1 MIRGHRHSGLMVGV
15 LTLIITLCNGI
26 PGATRTVRQCL
37 AADTS
42 LEDTIRL
49 FEKRFHEV
57 AEKVKPAVVRV
68 KTIQITRDE
77 APERRNPPSGGKDS
91 LPFPPEGLFDDL
103 LRSKRPKSH
112 RQIFGSGVIVD
123 PRGYI
128 LTTNF
133 IAKDTNE
140 VYVTLNDMSEFKASV
155 TGIDEPTGL
164 AVIKIEAEDLPV
176 ASMGDSDTIE
186 IGNWVIAIS
195 DLSGKQLVTT
205 GIVSATGFS
214 RAGIAEYEDFIV
226 TNAFATSEGSLL
238 VNLRGE
244 VIGINTAA
252 FARSG
257 VNQGISFAI
266 PINLAKKVMKDLI
279 ETGMVTRGW
288 LGLAVQDVTPD
299 MVKTLKLP
307 IVQGALVGNVTP
319 NGPAEKGGAQRGDVI
334 VEFENKKIG
343 GVDRLRNLIA
353 QTPPGKVVTIKV
365 LRDGKPV
372 GLSVTTGE
380 QPPEFFTREATP
392 KPLAGETTPKPEK
405 DFGMS
410 LNDLTPE
417 LVKRYGYEG
426 ETGVV
431 VVDVKADSPAERAG
445 VQKGDLIKEVNRKQV
460 GNLEEY
466 GATAS
471 SSQANQGLLLLVKHG
486 NFTHYVTIGP

>member
-1 MIRGHRHSGLMVGV
+1 MIRGHRHLGLMVGV

-26 PGATRTVRQCL
+26 PGATRTIGQCL
-37 AADTS
+37 AVDTS
-42 LEDTIRL
+42 LEDTVRL

-57 AEKVKPAVVRV
+57 AERVRPAVVHIKV
-68 KTIQITRDE
+68 IQITKGED
-77 APERRNPPSGGKDS
+77 PERRNPPSGGKDS
-91 LPFPPEGLFDDL
+91 LPSPSEGLFDEL
-103 LRSKRPKSH
+103 FRSKRPESR
-112 RQIFGSGVIVD
+112 RQILGSGVIVD

-128 LTTNF
+128 LTTDY

-140 VYVTLNDMSEFKASV
+140 VYVTLNDMSEFKASI

-164 AVIKIEAEDLPV
+164 AVIKIEAENLPV

-195 DLSGKQLVTT
+195 DLSGKQLTTT

-214 RAGIAEYEDFIV
+214 RAGIADYEDFIV

-244 VIGINTAA
+244 VIGINTAV

-266 PINLAKKVMKDLI
+266 PINLAKKVMKNLI

-299 MVKTLKLP
+299 MAKTLKLP
-307 IVQGALVGNVTP
+307 IVQGALVSDVTP
-319 NGPAEKGGAQRGDVI
+319 NGPAERGGAQRGDVI

-392 KPLAGETTPKPEK
+392 KPPARETTPKPEK

-417 LVKRYGYEG
+417 LVRGYGYEG